1 MPVTLHNPDG
11 LFPPYRNYS
20 HAAQVKGEASILF
33 ISGLNGYLQ
42 NGIDMPESFEEQA
55 ELIWQH
61 IGTILRSA
69 DMDYSNIVS
78 LRFYLADPS
87 YDESNVKILMK
98 YLDNHAPPRTVIC
111 CQLLEKKW
119 KLEIETVAAKG

>member
-1 MPVTLHNPDG
+1 MSISLHNPEN

-20 HAAQVKGEASILF
+20 HAVEVKSNSNLLF
-33 ISGLNGYLQ
+33 ISGLNGYLS

-55 ELIWQH
+55 ELIWKY
-61 IGTILRSA
+61 IGVLLESA
-69 DMDYSNIVS
+69 GMNYQNIVS

-87 YDESNVKILMK
+87 YDEANVKTLMK
-98 YLDNHAPPRTVIC
+98 YLGSHSPARTVFC

-119 KLEIETVAAKG
+119 KLEIEAVAAK

>member
-1 MPVTLHNPDG
+1 MPITLHNPDG
-11 LFPPYRNYS
+11 VFPRYRNYS
-20 HAAQVKGEASILF
+20 HAVEVKGNSSILF
-33 ISGLNGYLQ
+33 ISGLNGYLS

-61 IGTILRSA
+61 IGTILKSA
-69 DMDYSNIVS
+69 DMTYQNIVS

-87 YDESNVKILMK
+87 YDEANVKILMK
-98 YLDNHAPPRTVIC
+98 YLGGHAPARTVFC

-119 KLEIETVAAKG
+119 KLEVEAVAAK

>member
-1 MPVTLHNPDG
+1 MSIILHQPENV
-11 LFPPYRNYS
+11 FPPYRNYS
-20 HAAQVKGEASILF
+20 HAVEIKGDSSLLF
-33 ISGLNGYLQ
+33 ISGLNGYLS
-42 NGIDMPESFEEQA
+42 NGIDMPDSFEDQA

-61 IGTILRSA
+61 MGTILSSA
-69 DMDYSNIVS
+69 GMNYQNIVS

-98 YLDNHAPPRTVIC
+98 YLGSHAPARTVIC

-119 KLEIETVAAKG
+119 KLEIEAVAAS

>member
-1 MPVTLHNPDG
+1 MDMILHNPQN

-20 HAAQVKGEASILF
+20 HAVEVKGDSSILF
-33 ISGLNGYLQ
+33 ISGLNGYLT
-42 NGIDMPESFEEQA
+42 NGIDMPDSFEEQA

-61 IGTILRSA
+61 IGTILNSA
-69 DMDYSNIVS
+69 SMNYQNIVS

-87 YDESNVKILMK
+87 YDEANVQILMK
-98 YLDNHAPPRTVIC
+98 YLGNHAPARTVFC

-119 KLEIETVAAKG
+119 KLEVEAVAAK